1 MSKTIVGI
9 ITILV
14 LVYFGNVLHVAVSA
28 GNYWVIPISLLGVF
42 CLGYAV
48 ATKDEKQEFRD
59 AGAAVARFLRLRR

>member
-14 LVYFGNVLHVAVSA
+14 LVYFGNVLHVALLA
-28 GNYWVIPISLLGVF
+28 GHYWVIPASLVGIF
-42 CLGYAV
+42 ALGYAV
-48 ATKDEKQEFRD
+48 ATPPEKQEFRE